1 MVGRLQL
8 AGRGERWCG
17 FIGVPGRGCSGSESP
32 VGGVCELHGAS
43 TTMVGMLKELLVLP
57 VAPAT
62 VVGASRRR
70 WCSDEVRCGNA
81 GLRWTSSSAKVIA
94 VCLSS
99 WRSQSGCQRRLYR
112 DVEDAVVSPW
122 LCSGHGERVRAC
134 DAYAWHKQS
143 ARRWRSRAEGSAS
156 PPFFP
161 LLRVSVWLNKRVVVV
176 LLCYRLAKP
185 EQELVLRLVCSWRP
199 RG

>member
-1 MVGRLQL
+1 MT
-8 AGRGERWCG
+8 GRGERR
-17 FIGVPGRGCSGSESP
+17 RGYVGMHGQGYSGSESL
-32 VGGVCELHGAS
+32 VGGACELHGAS
-43 TTMVGMLKELLVLP
+43 TTMASRSTGLRELSMP
-57 VAPAT
+57 PT
-62 VVGASRRR
+62 MVVGAKRRR
-70 WCSDEVRCGNA
+70 WRSDEVRCSNT
-81 GLRWTSSSAKVIA
+81 GLRWASSSAKVSV

-143 ARRWRSRAEGSAS
+143 ARRWRSRAEGSVS

-161 LLRVSVWLNKRVVVV
+161 FASHF
-176 LLCYRLAKP
+176 RLAQ
-185 EQELVLRLVCSWRP
+185 QEGHGGPSMLPV
-199 RG
+199 G

>member
-1 MVGRLQL
+1 
-8 AGRGERWCG
+8 
-17 FIGVPGRGCSGSESP
+17 
-32 VGGVCELHGAS
+32 
-43 TTMVGMLKELLVLP
+43 MVGMLKELLVLL

-62 VVGASRRR
+62 VVGAKQR
-70 WCSDEVRCGNA
+70 WWRSDEVRCGNA
-81 GLRWTSSSAKVIA
+81 GLWWTSSSAKVSA
-94 VCLSS
+94 VRLSS

-112 DVEDAVVSPW
+112 DVEDVVVSPW
-122 LCSGHGERVRAC
+122 LCSSHGERVRAC

-176 LLCYRLAKP
+176 LLCYRLAKL
-185 EQELVLRLVCSWRP
+185 EQELVLRHGPFMVSTASAVS
-199 RG
+199 GE

>member
-1 MVGRLQL
+1 MPDQ
-8 AGRGERWCG
+8 
-17 FIGVPGRGCSGSESP
+17 GCSGSESL
-32 VGGVCELHGAS
+32 VGGACELHGAS
-43 TTMVGMLKELLVLP
+43 TTMVGVLKELMVLP
-57 VAPAT
+57 VALAT
-62 VVGASRRR
+62 VVGAKRRR
-70 WCSDEVRCGNA
+70 WRSDEVRCGNA
-81 GLRWTSSSAKVIA
+81 RLRWASSSAKVSA

-122 LCSGHGERVRAC
+122 LCSGHGEHVRAC

-161 LLRVSVWLNKRVVVV
+161 LLRVSVWLNKRVGWSFYATGW
-176 LLCYRLAKP
+176 LSQSKSS
-185 EQELVLRLVCSWRP
+185 CSDMVRKWRP